1 MNCSIEEF
9 HVRHQ
14 KKAMAT
20 VDEDELPDMLASNTT
35 LVKLGVDVQSQA
47 VRMKLEKI
55 ITDNRN
61 R

>member
-1 MNCSIEEF
+1 MNSSIEEF
-9 HVRHQ
+9 QVRHQ

-20 VDEDELPDMLASNTT
+20 VDEDELSDMLASNTT